1 MEILWKS
8 YGVPL
13 EHHADNTGS
22 TGYQEAFIRLSGS
35 LRVRAR
41 PVVCLHTI
49 GFPALLRGFH
59 PGLINLR
66 LTWVA
71 RMLVCLQHG
80 FQAVA

>member
-1 MEILWKS
+1 MEYLWRS

-41 PVVCLHTI
+41 SVICRHPI

-59 PGLINLR
+59 PGVINLR
-66 LTWVA
+66 LTLVA
-71 RMLVCLQHG
+71 RMFVRLQHG

>member
-1 MEILWKS
+1 MEILWNP
-8 YGVPL
+8 YGVPM

-22 TGYQEAFIRLSGS
+22 RGYQEAFIRLSGS
-35 LRVRAR
+35 LRVGAR

-59 PGLINLR
+59 PDAIDLC
-66 LTWVA
+66 LTLVA
-71 RMLVCLQHG
+71 RMLVSLQHG